1 MAHGDVKLENVLISE
16 AETVRCTHHAT
27 GEGDGKGGW
36 KVVGCPGNSRHVH
49 MDMDVLLLQAHL
61 ADFELSR
68 DESSATRTCVGRTTT
83 VAGSGYSPQYL
94 SPEMLSGAV
103 AKPTPAADMYAYG
116 ICALLACC
124 GHDACSFS
132 ASVGGELQQWSR
144 EAAAAADEHL
154 PAMLESLLQSAAGEE
169 EALAL
174 RLSATQVLLHPF
186 LDTTAERA
194 AASETS
200 QAAQQQVQDAQDAE
214 AVMRRQLQQQAERA
228 QRRLEAEAA
237 EARRLLLQQE
247 REARSAINALQRDM
261 QKTRQELDREEH
273 QLHTQ
278 KDKLGAKAAEVQTA
292 ANKVQAEKQAVS
304 EKRKEVD
311 TQKKRTQADS
321 EAAKAAAER
330 KRKELAAK
338 EAELKKEESKL
349 QAIRSKVREPPSYW
363 DAGAARNGS
372 DPFVLA
378 PVSRSRHGSVWR
390 ALEAFLQTDASELGK
405 GRDTLRYP
413 QYDRLELASA
423 WRLQNRGPAG

>member
-1 MAHGDVKLENVLISE
+1 MQLLLTVVAPCYCLQALHHIHSHGVAHGDVKLENMLISE
-16 AETVRCTHHAT
+16 AETVRCTIPRN
-27 GEGDGKGGW
+27 GRGGW
-36 KVVGCPGNSRHVH
+36 GVGRQFAGNARHVL
-49 MDMDVLLLQAHL
+49 MDVLLLQAHL

-144 EAAAAADEHL
+144 EAAATADGHL

-214 AVMRRQLQQQAERA
+214 AVMRRQLQ
-228 QRRLEAEAA
+228 
-237 EARRLLLQQE
+237 
-247 REARSAINALQRDM
+247 
-261 QKTRQELDREEH
+261 
-273 QLHTQ
+273 
-278 KDKLGAKAAEVQTA
+278 
-292 ANKVQAEKQAVS
+292 
-304 EKRKEVD
+304 
-311 TQKKRTQADS
+311 
-321 EAAKAAAER
+321 
-330 KRKELAAK
+330 
-338 EAELKKEESKL
+338 
-349 QAIRSKVREPPSYW
+349 
-363 DAGAARNGS
+363 
-372 DPFVLA
+372 
-378 PVSRSRHGSVWR
+378 
-390 ALEAFLQTDASELGK
+390 
-405 GRDTLRYP
+405 
-413 QYDRLELASA
+413 
-423 WRLQNRGPAG
+423 

>member
-144 EAAAAADEHL
+144 EAAATADGHL

-200 QAAQQQVQDAQDAE
+200 QAAQQQVKDAQDAE
-214 AVMRRQLQQQAERA
+214 AVMRRQLQ
-228 QRRLEAEAA
+228 
-237 EARRLLLQQE
+237 
-247 REARSAINALQRDM
+247 
-261 QKTRQELDREEH
+261 
-273 QLHTQ
+273 
-278 KDKLGAKAAEVQTA
+278 
-292 ANKVQAEKQAVS
+292 
-304 EKRKEVD
+304 
-311 TQKKRTQADS
+311 
-321 EAAKAAAER
+321 
-330 KRKELAAK
+330 
-338 EAELKKEESKL
+338 
-349 QAIRSKVREPPSYW
+349 
-363 DAGAARNGS
+363 
-372 DPFVLA
+372 
-378 PVSRSRHGSVWR
+378 
-390 ALEAFLQTDASELGK
+390 
-405 GRDTLRYP
+405 
-413 QYDRLELASA
+413 
-423 WRLQNRGPAG
+423 